1 MKVVKIILWGLLA
14 LFVLGLG
21 GAYLYFSN
29 LPPTGEAVFLA
40 PGEPVTLSIDGGP
53 PVELSAKGRHE
64 ANLGVGP
71 HTVEILSPTKLER
84 TFEISKH
91 KTVVVPVVATQCYA
105 TLDVAQSHYELGGKQ
120 RAPKLVRTNRADA
133 PFPLTSGQ
141 YTSMA
146 DIPDQRTS
154 GASVIVLRSASC
166 DDIAA
171 LEPNAAP
178 AGNPGVQAE

>member
-1 MKVVKIILWGLLA
+1 MKVVKVILWSLLA

-21 GAYLYFSN
+21 GAYFYFSN
-29 LPPTGEAVFLA
+29 LPPTGEAVFLG

-64 ANLGVGP
+64 AKLGVGP
-71 HTVEILSPTKLER
+71 HTVEVVAPAKLER

-91 KTVVVPVVATQCYA
+91 KTVVVPVLAKQCYA
-105 TLDVAQSHYELGGKQ
+105 TLDVSLSHYELGGKK
-120 RAPKLVRTNRADA
+120 RAPKLVQTNRADA
-133 PFPLTSGQ
+133 PFPLTSGH

-154 GASVIVLRSASC
+154 GAMVVVLRSASC

-171 LEPNAAP
+171 LEPKAAP
-178 AGNPGVQAE
+178 ADSPAPQPK